1 MLSRKSL
8 TRFSKQ
14 LREMCRHCQH
24 LPAAEMP
31 TILSACLV
39 SLEPDTSHRLMYD
52 QCTPEDG
59 AQKPS
64 SGALSTPHDASCTHV
79 MVFPTSATTQCSQTT
94 FQQDLQING
103 PLGNELIEGDLMAVI
118 NSGEDDDIIGDHLL
132 GDLDWE
138 TSFGVGDLG
147 SPTDDR
153 PTASPVPSGLGR
165 QQGPFSNG
173 SGQVRVSDAS
183 RAAAEAGQ
191 VPRCGWWGR

>member
-24 LPAAEMP
+24 LSASEMP

-39 SLEPDTSHRLMYD
+39 SLEPDTSHRLMFD

-59 AQKPS
+59 SQKPS

-79 MVFPTSATTQCSQTT
+79 MVFPTSATTQCSQTA
-94 FQQDLQING
+94 FQQEHIN
-103 PLGNELIEGDLMAVI
+103 PLNPELIEEDILDAI
-118 NSGEDDDIIGDHLL
+118 NADEDGELIGDNLF
-132 GDLDWE
+132 GDLDLNWDE
-138 TSFGVGDLG
+138 SFGGGDMG
-147 SPTDDR
+147 SPTDGR
-153 PTASPVPSGLGR
+153 PATSPVAPGLGR

-173 SGQVRVSDAS
+173 SAQRVS
-183 RAAAEAGQ
+183 
-191 VPRCGWWGR
+191 